1 MDFFL
6 QPLNLALLLIAIISG
21 AMLVRQVIQ
30 PGGKNVSPQVAI
42 ALTDKEGG
50 ILIDVREEHEIAVGH
65 IQGSRF
71 MTLKEL
77 PAQLTKLEKYRSKP
91 VVVVCAAGHRSA
103 AACRLLNKA
112 GFDNVSQIE
121 GGIQAW
127 EKAGLPLKRGSVPKK
142 A

>member
-6 QPLNLALLLIAIISG
+6 QPLNIALLLIAIISG
-21 AMLVRQVIQ
+21 AMLVRQVVQ

-50 ILIDVREEHEIAVGH
+50 ILIDVREEHELAVGL

-71 MTLKEL
+71 ITVKDL
-77 PAQLTKLEKYRSKP
+77 PTQLAKLEKYRNKP
-91 VVVVCAAGHRSA
+91 IVVVCAAGHRSA

-112 GFDNVSQIE
+112 GFENVCQIE

-127 EKAGLPLKRGSVPKK
+127 EKAGLPLKRGSVPTK